1 MNDDPGGFVDDNHWQ
16 DDEKMDRLYG
26 FVRPEVSKVN
36 EPDLRGL
43 LRPTPTS
50 DGLVTVAK

>member
-1 MNDDPGGFVDDNHWQ
+1 MDDNHWQ
-16 DDEKMDRLYG
+16 DDEKMDGPNG

-36 EPDLRGL
+36 EPDLRRL

-50 DGLVTVAK
+50 DGLVAVAK